1 MTDKERDTWEQY
13 EKLVMSTLTR
23 LESKQDK
30 LSEEITNLK
39 VQAATWGTI
48 ASLVVT
54 AAVNFISAVIR

>member
-30 LSEEITNLK
+30 MSEEITNLK

-54 AAVNFISAVIR
+54 AVVNFISAVIR